1 MRAAV
6 WLSLMASGNLQAAD
20 FCPRH
25 NYLHPAAVQV
35 ARGIHDT
42 SELPPGGQRFADI
55 LQAWVQQ
62 GQVLPQGL
70 RQAALDLCVQLQ
82 RGSTPGR
89 SGQSRREPR
98 HKLAVHVLLAGDR
111 AMAEQV
117 VAVSCG
123 WQLDCVL
130 VVSWSL
136 SWPCTSCWQGTGLWQ
151 SRLRQ

>member
-1 MRAAV
+1 
-6 WLSLMASGNLQAAD
+6 MACGTLQAAQICIW
-20 FCPRH
+20 FRH
-25 NYLHPAAVQV
+25 KLLAFAAVQV
-35 ARGIHDT
+35 ARGIHDM

-89 SGQSRREPR
+89 GGTSRRAGELR
-98 HKLAVHVLLAGDR
+98 YKLAVHVLLAGDR

-123 WQLDCVL
+123 WLLDCIL
-130 VVSWSL
+130 FFPGSS
-136 SWPCTSCWQGTGLWQ
+136 SQPFMSCWQGIGP
-151 SRLRQ
+151 

>member
-1 MRAAV
+1 MV
-6 WLSLMASGNLQAAD
+6 LETYLMASGNLQTAEIR
-20 FCPRH
+20 FRL
-25 NYLHPAAVQV
+25 NLHAPAAVQV
-35 ARGIHDT
+35 ARGIHDV

-89 SGQSRREPR
+89 GGTSRRAGGELR
-98 HKLAVHVLLAGDR
+98 YKLAVHVILAGDR

-123 WQLDCVL
+123 CLLDCAL
-130 VVSWSL
+130 VSPRVFKL
-136 SWPCTSCWQGTGLWQ
+136 AVHGLPAGFGPWRSQ
-151 SRLRQ
+151 L

>member
-1 MRAAV
+1 M
-6 WLSLMASGNLQAAD
+6 
-20 FCPRH
+20 
-25 NYLHPAAVQV
+25 QV
-35 ARGIHDT
+35 ARGIHDV

-82 RGSTPGR
+82 RGR
-89 SGQSRREPR
+89 SPARGGTSRRAGELR
-98 HKLAVHVLLAGDR
+98 YKLAVHVLLAGDR

-123 WQLDCVL
+123 WLLNCTL
-130 VVSWSL
+130 VVPGSS
-136 SWPCTSCWQGTGLWQ
+136 SWPCMSRWQGIGPWR
-151 SRLRQ
+151 SW